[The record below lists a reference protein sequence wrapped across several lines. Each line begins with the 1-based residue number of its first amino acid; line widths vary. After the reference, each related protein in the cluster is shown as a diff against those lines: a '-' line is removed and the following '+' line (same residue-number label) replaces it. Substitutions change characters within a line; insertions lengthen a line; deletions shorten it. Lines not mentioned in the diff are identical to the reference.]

1 VMRTAQGPFPMQTTY
16 TWAEVSGGT
25 RMTLGNTG
33 RPSGFSKVA
42 GLLMAPMIRRATRKD
57 LQKLKSILE
66 AGEATGTGPALP
78 SA

>member
-1 VMRTAQGPFPMQTTY
+1 
-16 TWAEVSGGT
+16 
-25 RMTLGNTG
+25 
-33 RPSGFSKVA
+33 
-42 GLLMAPMIRRATRKD
+42 MAPMIRRATRKD